1 MDSAAFLG
9 EPVNENLVPPPMDA
23 TPIRLIRA
31 SAGNTVKLIPVSE
44 VICLEAADKYVNV
57 VSSRG
62 ESQVRMSLRELA
74 ARLEGIELVQIH
86 RGVMVNMARMDSATR
101 DELVFYNLR
110 LHGLAKTIK
119 VSRAFSHLFRP
130 M

>member
-1 MDSAAFLG
+1 MDSAALHL
-9 EPVNENLVPPPMDA
+9 EQETLAPPAMDLE
-23 TPIRLIRA
+23 PIRLIRA
-31 SAGNTVKLIPVSE
+31 SAGNTIRLIAVGE

-57 VSSRG
+57 VTSRG
-62 ESQVRMSLRELA
+62 ECQVRMSLRELA
-74 ARLEGIELVQIH
+74 ARLQGIELVQIH
-86 RGVMVNMARMDSATR
+86 RGVMVNLARMDYATR
-101 DELVFYNLR
+101 DELGFYNLR